1 MSTTSL
7 KTGTYT
13 LFEGS
18 NDVYW
23 GIMEEKE
30 QLAIHLLRLEGDEG
44 SQHAVIIA
52 ETKLKTGKTE
62 FRPHKLAVS
71 ESGCWGVLSIVE
83 PRFSS
88 GQLYMLMAS
97 T

>member
-1 MSTTSL
+1 M
-7 KTGTYT
+7 
-13 LFEGS
+13 
-18 NDVYW
+18 
-23 GIMEEKE
+23 
-30 QLAIHLLRLEGDEG
+30 IHLLRLEDKNG
-44 SQHAVIIA
+44 SQRAVVIA
-52 ETKLKTGKTE
+52 ETKLKLGKTD

-97 T
+97 GRKI

>member
-44 SQHAVIIA
+44 S
-52 ETKLKTGKTE
+52 
-62 FRPHKLAVS
+62 
-71 ESGCWGVLSIVE
+71 
-83 PRFSS
+83 
-88 GQLYMLMAS
+88 
-97 T
+97 